1 MLSTLPPE
9 LLEKIT
15 VYLSKKDLKSLCLV
29 STLCCRV
36 CRIAI
41 WAAPRFRRRMGAER
55 LLSLIHLPIKEL
67 HTKDLDNYK
76 NNGGIMEVLVKMKSL
91 SVICVDEPL
100 SPVDLK
106 SLQQLGVSLVVH
118 ARALGTIPVE
128 KLTVLN
134 K

>member
-1 MLSTLPPE
+1 
-9 LLEKIT
+9 
-15 VYLSKKDLKSLCLV
+15 
-29 STLCCRV
+29 
-36 CRIAI
+36 
-41 WAAPRFRRRMGAER
+41 
-55 LLSLIHLPIKEL
+55 
-67 HTKDLDNYK
+67 
-76 NNGGIMEVLVKMKSL
+76 MEVLMKMKSL